1 MAATPGED
9 DPTEAVRRVK
19 AEATFTTLIDA
30 ELQRQLALVKAAGE
44 EPAQIRAAIEA
55 LGDDPKMRDVL
66 AYVLAQGTD
75 LGVSIAVDQL
85 AGAGISFDYRLVNE
99 EARRWAQN
107 YSYELV
113 RGIDATTQTVLR
125 TELEAWT
132 STGEPYSGLVRRLAP
147 TFGRQRAKLIATTE
161 ITRAYA
167 EGSMAIYQ
175 ASGVVTG
182 VEWLTAGPAACKI
195 CAPLQGKIFPLV
207 GLVRPPLHPG
217 CVCGLAPVVP
227 SPEEVDARERALT
240 GRPAEALPATAPVAP
255 PAVPASVP
263 RREAPKRMV
272 PDRADA
278 GPVVVTELAR
288 PYSVDAPGPI
298 PEFAIPAQPQQPQQP
313 QYQPARGQLTAAAKH
328 VNEQLKD
335 IAAEY
340 GVTAK
345 TVERTI
351 DKAFAK
357 LTAESRIVTQFESKY
372 MDSLLTDGRFKSQF
386 ETGVS
391 GGTNSPSYRAA
402 AEQKGL
408 GIPTDIEPKQRP
420 IYGYLDLGPSARGM
434 VAQYGDLTFIVKD
447 EVKQR
452 ATVTAGDSLYNFST
466 KQVAGTPLTAP
477 TKASWDTS
485 VDALYD
491 YATGMIDHSGLVA
504 RVRYVEVQMQ
514 GGVTLND
521 MRAIVD
527 RSGVLTAVQRQAL
540 KERGVE
546 VWDN

>member
-1 MAATPGED
+1 M
-9 DPTEAVRRVK
+9 RRVK
-19 AEATFTTLIDA
+19 AEAAFTTLIDA

-44 EPAQIRAAIEA
+44 EPAQIRAAMTA
-55 LGDDPKMRDVL
+55 LGGDAKMREVL
-66 AYVLAQGTD
+66 AYVLEQGAD

-85 AGAGISFDYRLVNE
+85 AGARISFDYRLVNE

-132 STGEPYSGLVRRLAP
+132 RTGEPYSSLVRRLAP

-182 VEWLTAGPAACKI
+182 VQWLTAGPAACKI
-195 CAPLQGKIFPLV
+195 CAPLEGKIFPLA

-240 GRPAEALPATAPVAP
+240 GRPTEALLATPERPAEAAKPT
-255 PAVPASVP
+255 AVPRPEGP
-263 RREAPKRMV
+263 RAAPKRLV
-272 PDRADA
+272 PDDDK
-278 GPVVVTELAR
+278 GPVVIEAT
-288 PYSVDAPGPI
+288 GPI
-298 PEFAIPAQPQQPQQP
+298 PEFAIQP

-335 IAAEY
+335 VAAAND
-340 GVTAK
+340 VTAR

-351 DKAFAK
+351 DKAFAR
-357 LTAESRIVTQFESKY
+357 LTAESRMAIQFESKY
-372 MDSLLTDGRFKSQF
+372 MDSLLTDGRFKTQF
-386 ETGVS
+386 ETRTS
-391 GGTNSPSYRAA
+391 GGTNNQSYRAA
-402 AEQKGL
+402 AEERGL
-408 GIPTDIEPKQRP
+408 GVPKDVDPKQRP

-434 VAQYGDLTFIVKD
+434 VAQYGDLTFVVKD

-491 YATGMIDHSGLVA
+491 YATGMADHSGLVA

-514 GGVTLND
+514 GGVSLAD

-527 RSGVLTAVQRQAL
+527 RRGVLTAVQRQAL